1 MQPGTIASIM
11 GTILILAGLS
21 VIMIIQIEQTV
32 LSNPIQQPMDTIKFD
47 IAIIYPDLILIG
59 FGVLLLL
66 KSMSR
71 NY

>member
-21 VIMIIQIEQTV
+21 VIMIIQIEQAV

-47 IAIIYPDLILIG
+47 VAIIYPDLILIG